1 MALIKCPD
9 CEGALSDGARLC
21 PHCGWEKGTYL
32 DGKGKVRTV
41 LPHRISVADVDL
53 PFWSIVKMTIKWAVA
68 SVPAV
73 LLLALI
79 VVFAVA
85 CFSMLVDQLLHLQQ
99 YFGSD

>member
-32 DGKGKVRTV
+32 DAKGKVRTV

-53 PFWSIVKMTIKWAVA
+53 PFWSVVRVTIKWAVA
-68 SVPAV
+68 SGPAV
-73 LLLALI
+73 LLLVLI
-79 VVFAVA
+79 VVLAVS
-85 CFSMLVDQLLHLQQ
+85 FFTMGVEQLGLLQ
-99 YFGSD
+99 YFGK

>member
-32 DGKGKVRTV
+32 DAKGKVRTV
-41 LPHRISVADVDL
+41 LPHRISIAAVDL
-53 PFWSIVKMTIKWAVA
+53 PLWSIVKVAIKWAVA

-73 LLLALI
+73 LLLVLVVVLALP
-79 VVFAVA
+79 F
-85 CFSMLVDQLLHLQQ
+85 FSMIVDQLQLPQ
-99 YFGSD
+99 YLGK